1 MSLDAL
7 RRAVLAKYSRVLPA
21 CASVTSPHLE
31 HTLTQLLAE
40 VCSNAWCCPLP
51 REAHQEQSAF
61 LLGDS
66 ARLSLNTAALHRE
79 ERAWLHSLSSSGGDK
94 PCCGAVAALLEHKH
108 GARPLHYQLSG
119 RPFSFSPL
127 LGHCPSP
134 LRELSAR
141 LAIPL
146 LYSGFKYSDDQL
158 LSFPWPLWSRFF
170 KPKMAGKTEVEN
182 TRSRCRT
189 FLLWPQAAFASTPH
203 ICIVS
208 ARWWKLTL
216 LKTGTGMA
224 RTQLQTAELTE
235 NKSESQAGNNYMT
248 IWTVCP
254 F

>member
-1 MSLDAL
+1 MVLSPSK
-7 RRAVLAKYSRVLPA
+7 RGTPRAVCIPTGRFCQV
-21 CASVTSPHLE
+21 E
-31 HTLTQLLAE
+31 
-40 VCSNAWCCPLP
+40 
-51 REAHQEQSAF
+51 
-61 LLGDS
+61 
-66 ARLSLNTAALHRE
+66 LNTAALHRE

-94 PCCGAVAALLEHKH
+94 PCCGAVAALPEHKH

-119 RPFSFSPL
+119 CPFSFSPL